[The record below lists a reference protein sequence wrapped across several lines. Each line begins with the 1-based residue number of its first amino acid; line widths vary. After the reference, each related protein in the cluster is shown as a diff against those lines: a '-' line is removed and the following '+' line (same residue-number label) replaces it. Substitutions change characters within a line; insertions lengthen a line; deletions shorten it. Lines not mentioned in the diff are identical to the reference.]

1 MALLKSFRET
11 TRHLRT
17 RPELFVLGAGI
28 AVIQIS
34 LYTVFILGFE
44 LMVSS
49 ATTPIELIAFTGS
62 FILILPLCVGIY
74 ELVLS
79 PAPDD
84 SASKTLRRGVTI
96 GVQRYRA
103 IFRTDVLI
111 AAASGFIGLIV
122 GLGWYVIATIGR
134 YIQYIVA
141 DPAAPSA
148 FGSLYLI
155 GMAVVIGGF
164 LGSFL
169 FRFGDVLTAFYG
181 YSPTAAVADSA
192 AACRQNIAPLVGFA
206 AVLVGLQLAPIALLA
221 GLSKVSL
228 PASESSSLA
237 LRALVLVALAL
248 HAIVITVGSVLHA
261 TFFTQHISQYVET
274 SYPVSLSFGQFWSN
288 PSLARWAVAIVLLL
302 GLVGGAAAVRTIDP
316 GVHSAPE
323 VTPVT
328 TDNPD
333 EAVRIAAVT
342 TASSSHRQTLY
353 TRNRSNEKSAYR
365 LKVRSGIDYADR
377 QTYVYYTRE
386 DGTEF
391 GGFFGEGTRALLR
404 PGGQLVGLTAYQR
417 GPWTVQ
423 ATPAWGIAGGSAS
436 AENMVVPNGPRE
448 GWQLIH
454 ANESRMV
461 VRITDSDSIQN
472 ALRGRS
478 LDGLGTPLANQSHVT
493 VIIDRKR
500 SVLDEVHVQLHSE
513 ATARNH
519 EYRLEYHEVGSAD
532 LKRPEAIQD
541 RPLAE
546 TVWDA
551 IYY

>member
-1 MALLKSFRET
+1 MALQKSFGDT
-11 TRHLRT
+11 TCHLRT
-17 RPELFVLGAGI
+17 QPELFVLGAGI
-28 AVIQIS
+28 AVIQIG
-34 LYTVFILGFE
+34 LYTLFILGFE
-44 LMVSS
+44 LMVST
-49 ATTPIELIAFTGS
+49 ATTLIEFIAFTGS
-62 FILILPLCVGIY
+62 FILVFPLCVGIY

-79 PAPDD
+79 PAPDE

-96 GVQRYRA
+96 GAQRYRVV
-103 IFRTDVLI
+103 FRTDVLI
-111 AAASGFIGLIV
+111 AAASAFIGLFV

-134 YIQYIVA
+134 YVRYIVA

-148 FGSLYLI
+148 FESLYLI

-181 YSPTAAVADSA
+181 HSPTAAVAKSA
-192 AACRQNIAPLVGFA
+192 AACRKNIAPLFGLA
-206 AVLVGLQLAPIALLA
+206 AVLVGLQLSPIAILA
-221 GLSKVSL
+221 GLSKISL
-228 PASESSSLA
+228 PASEPSSLA
-237 LRALVLVALAL
+237 LGALVLVAVAL

-261 TFFTQHISQYVET
+261 TFFTHHISPYVET
-274 SYPVSLSFGQFWSN
+274 SYPSSLSFGQFWSDQ
-288 PSLARWAVAIVLLL
+288 SLARWTVAIVLLL
-302 GLVGGAAAVRTIDP
+302 GLVSGAAAVRTIDP
-316 GVHSAPE
+316 GVHSAPDI
-323 VTPVT
+323 TPIT

-333 EAVRIAAVT
+333 EAVRVAAVT

-353 TRNRSNEKSAYR
+353 TRNRSNEESSYR

-391 GGFFGEGTRALLR
+391 GGFFGEGTMAMLR

-423 ATPAWGIAGGSAS
+423 AAPAWGISGGSAS
-436 AENMVVPNGPRE
+436 AEKMVVPNGPRE

-461 VRITDSDSIQN
+461 VRITESDAIQN

-500 SVLDEVHVQLHSE
+500 GVLDEVHFQLHSE
-513 ATARNH
+513 STARNH
-519 EYRLEYHEVGSAD
+519 EYRLKYHEVGSAN
-532 LKRPEAIQD
+532 LKRPEVIQD